1 MRVSRG
7 GIGMKK
13 DRLARLPLK
22 APAGKE
28 NDLAYWKGIVE
39 RQLSMLRS
47 YKSRQDDVVLCLGR
61 IQKRPDLADVMIQGL
76 LETTLAVASKRV
88 RDREGA
94 LAIAVKILT
103 IPEGNESDEAYRD
116 YMPRLREL
124 VPDLFP
130 GPETPKDPEIE

>member
-1 MRVSRG
+1 
-7 GIGMKK
+7 MKK
-13 DRLARLPLK
+13 NRLANLPLK

-28 NDLAYWKGIVE
+28 NDILYWKGIVE

-76 LETTLAVASKRV
+76 LETTLAVAAKRV
-88 RDREGA
+88 RDREEA
-94 LAIAVKILT
+94 LTILVKMLT
-103 IPEGNESDEAYRD
+103 IPAGSESDAD
-116 YMPRLREL
+116 YLAHRVRIREL

-130 GPETPKDPEIE
+130 EPETPKATEKTA

>member
-1 MRVSRG
+1 MRQT
-7 GIGMKK
+7 KK
-13 DRLARLPLK
+13 FLRP
-22 APAGKE
+22 PAGKE
-28 NDLAYWKGIVE
+28 NDPAFWKSTAE
-39 RQLSMLRS
+39 RLVQMVQS
-47 YKSRQDDVVLCLGR
+47 YKRRQDDVVLCLGR

-88 RDREGA
+88 RDREEA

>member
-1 MRVSRG
+1 
-7 GIGMKK
+7 MKK

-28 NDLAYWKGIVE
+28 NDILYWKGIVE

-47 YKSRQDDVVLCLGR
+47 YKSRQDDVVLYLGR

-88 RDREGA
+88 RDREEA
-94 LAIAVKILT
+94 LAVAVYGLQLLK
-103 IPEGNESDEAYRD
+103 DELRAATALD
-116 YMPRLREL
+116 AMKRLC
-124 VPDLFP
+124 PDLF
-130 GPETPKDPEIE
+130 ETQEKPA

>member
-1 MRVSRG
+1 
-7 GIGMKK
+7 MKK

-28 NDLAYWKGIVE
+28 NDILYWKGIVE

-61 IQKRPDLADVMIQGL
+61 IQKRPDLSDVMIQGL
-76 LETTLAVASKRV
+76 LETTLAVAAKRV
-88 RDREGA
+88 RDREEA
-94 LAIAVKILT
+94 LTILVKMLT
-103 IPEGNESDEAYRD
+103 IPAGSESDAD
-116 YMPRLREL
+116 YLAHRVRIREL

-130 GPETPKDPEIE
+130 EPETPKDPEIE

>member
-1 MRVSRG
+1 
-7 GIGMKK
+7 MKK

-28 NDLAYWKGIVE
+28 NDILYWKGIVE

-88 RDREGA
+88 RDREEA
-94 LAIAVKILT
+94 LT
-103 IPEGNESDEAYRD
+103 ILREMGDIVRLAGGLRQYGAYLGQRGGG
-116 YMPRLREL
+116 PRLAAVQARLRDVEAEMMR
-124 VPDLFP
+124 VS
-130 GPETPKDPEIE
+130 GS

>member
-1 MRVSRG
+1 
-7 GIGMKK
+7 MKK
-13 DRLARLPLK
+13 NRLASLSLK
-22 APAGKE
+22 SPAGKE
-28 NDLAYWKGIVE
+28 NDILYWKGIVE

-88 RDREGA
+88 RDREEA
-94 LAIAVKILT
+94 LSILVKMLT
-103 IPEGNESDEAYRD
+103 IPAGSESDSD
-116 YMPRLREL
+116 YLAHRVRIREL

-130 GPETPKDPEIE
+130 EPETK

>member
-1 MRVSRG
+1 
-7 GIGMKK
+7 MKK

-28 NDLAYWKGIVE
+28 NDILYWKGIVE

-88 RDREGA
+88 RDREEA
-94 LAIAVKILT
+94 LAVAVYGLQLLK
-103 IPEGNESDEAYRD
+103 DELRAATALD
-116 YMPRLREL
+116 AMKRLC
-124 VPDLFP
+124 PDLF
-130 GPETPKDPEIE
+130 ETQEKPA

>member
-1 MRVSRG
+1 
-7 GIGMKK
+7 MKK
-13 DRLARLPLK
+13 DRLTRLPLK

-28 NDLAYWKGIVE
+28 NDILYWKGIVE

-88 RDREGA
+88 RDREEA
-94 LAIAVKILT
+94 LAVAVYGLQLLK
-103 IPEGNESDEAYRD
+103 DELRAATALD
-116 YMPRLREL
+116 AMKRLC
-124 VPDLFP
+124 PDLF
-130 GPETPKDPEIE
+130 ETQEKPA

>member
-1 MRVSRG
+1 
-7 GIGMKK
+7 MKK

-28 NDLAYWKGIVE
+28 NDILYWKGIVE

-88 RDREGA
+88 RDREEA
-94 LAIAVKILT
+94 LNVAVYGLQLLKDELRAATALDAVK
-103 IPEGNESDEAYRD
+103 
-116 YMPRLREL
+116 RLC
-124 VPDLFP
+124 PDLFP
-130 GPETPKDPEIE
+130 EPETPKDPEKTA